1 MLLAYSCSK
10 KSLSLT
16 STKGYWQK
24 KSTTRHIKTL
34 GWSTATIVISMA
46 WLPRPNPKPHF
57 PAWRHKGGR
66 GEGNKRGEC
75 VDDEEEEE
83 RIINASWR
91 RRWLDMARGVRGGGG
106 DRDEVS
112 EPIYLKK

>member
-1 MLLAYSCSK
+1 
-10 KSLSLT
+10 
-16 STKGYWQK
+16 
-24 KSTTRHIKTL
+24 
-34 GWSTATIVISMA
+34 MA

-66 GEGNKRGEC
+66 GEGNKGGEC

-83 RIINASWR
+83 RIMNISWR
-91 RRWLDMARGVRGGGG
+91 RRWLDMAGGVRGGGG